1 MVNESIKESPGA
13 FLRSKRFFSFVVSPM
28 PCHYTFIA
36 EEAAVNNKL
45 TNILNQRESEITVWK
60 QHKKKAILVALHQ
73 KIWQKGFLNPDYIKA
88 SSPTWEI

>member
-60 QHKKKAILVALHQ
+60 QHKKKSDSCSI
-73 KIWQKGFLNPDYIKA
+73 A
-88 SSPTWEI
+88 SKNLAKRIPES